1 MKTQVTL
8 LIVKILLQ
16 PSVALEV
23 DKDCLMPWQPLS
35 VNPAALYLQGLEAN
49 PFEKGPQM
57 PLGSLELDIP
67 QHQPG
72 IVIPHGTGALHG
84 SSEEPQ
90 MLPLTFDLSTC

>member
-57 PLGSLELDIP
+57 PLEAWS
-67 QHQPG
+67 
-72 IVIPHGTGALHG
+72 
-84 SSEEPQ
+84 
-90 MLPLTFDLSTC
+90 LTFLSISLGLSSLMALAPSMVQVKNLKCCL